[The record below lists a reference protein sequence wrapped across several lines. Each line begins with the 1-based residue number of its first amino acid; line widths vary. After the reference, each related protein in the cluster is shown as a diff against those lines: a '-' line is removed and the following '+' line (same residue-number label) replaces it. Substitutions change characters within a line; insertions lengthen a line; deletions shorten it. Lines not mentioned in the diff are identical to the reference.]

1 MYRDL
6 MGFWH
11 SKYPGKIY
19 DLNYE
24 RLTEDQETE
33 TRKLISYLSL
43 NWEDKCLDFHKNK
56 RSVKTASNV
65 QVREKMYIGS
75 SQKWRHYEPYLA
87 EMLRGL
93 ERC

>member
-1 MYRDL
+1 MKDLCEYYKMYRDL

-33 TRKLISYLSL
+33 TRKLISYLNL
-43 NWEDKCLDFHKNK
+43 NWEGKCLDFHK
-56 RSVKTASNV
+56 KTVSKNGFQCSGAGKNV
-65 QVREKMYIGS
+65 HKQFT
-75 SQKWRHYEPYLA
+75 
-87 EMLRGL
+87 EMATF
-93 ERC
+93 